1 MGPQVF
7 EEEKL
12 KKESE
17 EQTAKIQERKDKM
30 EKEKKE
36 KHDAF
41 VLKMQEHKKEM
52 SLRIRNVNV
61 R

>member
-1 MGPQVF
+1 
-7 EEEKL
+7 
-12 KKESE
+12 
-17 EQTAKIQERKDKM
+17 M

-61 R
+61 RKSVSALGEKRKEDADSAYFENK